1 MFVCIHAI
9 HFINS
14 IWAPPTLP
22 IHLLAVVIRVFICNV
37 HVMLL
42 VCFQRVEDYVP
53 NLTGRNPG
61 DLGPS
66 WPDHATLVRV
76 FSDPAA
82 QSGFAKVLFYV
93 F

>member
-1 MFVCIHAI
+1 VFKKYTQFHTLCYTPRARLIS
-9 HFINS
+9 S
-14 IWAPPTLP
+14 I
-22 IHLLAVVIRVFICNV
+22 
-37 HVMLL
+37 
-42 VCFQRVEDYVP
+42 QRVEDHVP